1 MMPAIF
7 DPSTLQARAEAAI
20 RIARQVGRQAARFR
34 QQAKAGTLHVE
45 NKGLQDFVTTAD
57 RQAEQAIRDGLLAQ
71 FPSDTFMGEES
82 GGRTG
87 PAGTWVVD
95 PIDGT
100 TNYIRG
106 FRHWGVSIAFAAD
119 GRIEIGVIYDAAQD
133 KVFHAI
139 RNGGAFKDGKE
150 IHAAATNDP
159 SKAMIILGHSRR
171 TSFDDYL
178 AVAKRLY
185 ERGMDYRRMGAAAIG
200 LIRVAEGVADLYY
213 ERHLNAWDLLAGAL
227 IAQEAG
233 AKVAM
238 PRLSDL
244 LDRGGPVI
252 AYSAGLQSE
261 FTFLLDMEHLAPAE
275 VLRR

>member
-7 DPSTLQARAEAAI
+7 DPYAIHARAEAAI
-20 RIARQVGRQAARFR
+20 RIARQVGREAARFR
-34 QQAKAGTLHVE
+34 QEAKAGTLLVE
-45 NKGLQDFVTTAD
+45 TKGPQDFVTIAD
-57 RQAEQAIRDGLLAQ
+57 RQAEQAIRDVLLTL
-71 FPSDTFMGEES
+71 FPEDTFMGEES
-82 GGRTG
+82 GGQSG
-87 PAGTWVVD
+87 AAGTWVVD

-106 FRHWGVSIAFAAD
+106 FRHWGVSIAFVAGD
-119 GRIEIGVIYDAAQD
+119 RIEIGVIYDAAQD

-139 RNGGAFKDGKE
+139 RGGGAFKDGEKV
-150 IHAAATNDP
+150 HAAPTSDP

-178 AVAKRLY
+178 AIARRLY

-213 ERHLNAWDLLAGAL
+213 ERHLNAWDMVAGAL

-238 PRLSDL
+238 PRLSEL
-244 LDRGGPVI
+244 LDDGGPVI
-252 AYSAGLQSE
+252 AYSAGMESE
-261 FTFLLDMEHLAPAE
+261 FTFLIDLEGLAP
-275 VLRR
+275 